1 MTEPNL
7 IVVSQDSP
15 TPKATRRPKTQS
27 TKERLAQLEARL
39 RQAQEAEKAAYLRM
53 CAIVGRVVVEQW
65 DDNQAL
71 RALVAPLLQQHI
83 TGKTD
88 RREVAALIALERS

>member
-7 IVVSQDSP
+7 IVVPPNSP
-15 TPKATRRPKTQS
+15 APKAARRSKTDS
-27 TKERLAQLEARL
+27 TKARLAQLEARL

-65 DDNQAL
+65 NDNQAL
-71 RALVAPLLQQHI
+71 RALVAPLLDSFVS
-83 TGKTD
+83 GKAD